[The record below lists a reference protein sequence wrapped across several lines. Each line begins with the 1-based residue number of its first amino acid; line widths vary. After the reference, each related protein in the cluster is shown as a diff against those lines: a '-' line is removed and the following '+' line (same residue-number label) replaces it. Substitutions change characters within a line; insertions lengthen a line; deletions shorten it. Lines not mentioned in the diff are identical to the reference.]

1 MGKRGIY
8 CKKPFYIREDTPVN
22 RPGLTNNQLKILT
35 MITMTIDHIGLIL
48 FPYNIVLR
56 MIGRLA
62 FPIYAFMIAEGCR
75 HTRSLPR
82 HLGSIAVLAAGYQVV
97 YWVSQGS
104 LYQCILVTF
113 SLSIG
118 LIWLA
123 QTARE
128 QKSPLLWL
136 LTGVSVLAVF
146 LFTEALPLY
155 LPESWDFAVD
165 YGFVGV
171 MIPVAV
177 YFAPKPAWRLVF
189 CGIGLA
195 LLSLDTLWIQWLS
208 LLALPLLALYNGQ
221 RGKANLKRLFYF
233 YYPAHL
239 LALYALA
246 YIL

>member
-1 MGKRGIY
+1 M
-8 CKKPFYIREDTPVN
+8 N
-22 RPGLTNNQLKILT
+22 RPGLTNNQLKILA

-82 HLGSIAVLAAGYQVV
+82 HLGSIAILALVYQVV
-97 YWVSQGS
+97 YWISQRS

-118 LIWLA
+118 LIWLGKLA
-123 QTARE
+123 LERKSAPYRILAILGTLTALFLTE
-128 QKSPLLWL
+128 GLPLL
-136 LTGVSVLAVF
+136 
-146 LFTEALPLY
+146 LPGT
-155 LPESWDFAVD
+155 DFCVD

-177 YFAPKPAWRLVF
+177 YFAQKPAWRLTF

-195 LLSLDTLWIQWLS
+195 LLAMNTLWIQWLA

-221 RGKANLKRLFYF
+221 RGKANLKWLFYF

-239 LALYALA
+239 LFLYALA
-246 YIL
+246 HIL